1 MITSIETNKIQLHEE
16 IILGMH
22 EMYIAK
28 NHDYGNSFE
37 KVRSE
42 YPNAI
47 AIRLSDKLNRLK
59 KLLEAD
65 AQVVGEN
72 IDDTLIDLANYAVME
87 LVERRLDAQY
97 LAQYVANYRKP
108 TIACADVPVEC

>member
-1 MITSIETNKIQLHEE
+1 MTNKIELHEQ

-22 EMYIAK
+22 KLYIAK
-28 NHDYGNSFE
+28 NHDYGDSFE
-37 KVRSE
+37 KVRAE

-72 IDDTLIDLANYAVME
+72 IDDTLIDLANYAVIE
-87 LVERRLDAQY
+87 LVERKIDAEYLVQY
-97 LAQYVANYRKP
+97 IANYKKP
-108 TIACADVPVEC
+108 IVIQE